1 MNEMRKVVN
10 LQDQTIRGYEGYD
23 YTTRHNTYHESYS
36 VQAKKE
42 FEREYSKAY
51 MKLLSNYKG

>member
-10 LQDQTIRGYEGYD
+10 LQDQTIRGYD
-23 YTTRHNTYHESYS
+23 YPTRHNTYLDNHS

-42 FEREYSKAY
+42 FEREYCKAY
-51 MKLLSNYKG
+51 MKLLSNYRG

>member
-10 LQDQTIRGYEGYD
+10 LQDQTVRSYGHYP
-23 YTTRHNTYHESYS
+23 TRHNTYLENHS

-42 FEREYSKAY
+42 FEREYCKAY

>member
-10 LQDQTIRGYEGYD
+10 LQDQTIRGYGYHP
-23 YTTRHNTYHESYS
+23 TRHNTYHESYS

>member
-10 LQDQTIRGYEGYD
+10 LQDQTIRGYGYHS
-23 YTTRHNTYHESYS
+23 TRRNTYQDMHS